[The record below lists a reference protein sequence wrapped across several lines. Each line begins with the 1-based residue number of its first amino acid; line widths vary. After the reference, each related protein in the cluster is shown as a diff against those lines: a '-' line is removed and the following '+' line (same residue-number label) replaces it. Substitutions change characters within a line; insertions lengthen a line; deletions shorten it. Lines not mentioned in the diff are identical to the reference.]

1 MPKGVY
7 ARHKEGPV
15 RRTIPDAAPEKSISI
30 VRSEAA
36 KSRWEAVKEER
47 ESYLAPFYEL
57 SIERAM
63 AYLEDLRK
71 ICEQGGTIL
80 NDRIGNDK
88 DRMRC
93 AGPRCG
99 KDLSGLRPNGMPL
112 WIAKKDLRDRQHP
125 EIIRSLYFCSS
136 LCENSWARAAGGAA
150 GGVGDS
156 ISVGAQERL

>member
-1 MPKGVY
+1 MPRGVY
-7 ARHKEGPV
+7 ARKPKLPVLAPPPAAVREPPRNISVV
-15 RRTIPDAAPEKSISI
+15 RR
-30 VRSEAA
+30 EAA
-36 KSRWEAVKEER
+36 LTRWESVKEER
-47 ESYLAPFYEL
+47 AIYISPFLEL
-57 SIERAM
+57 PIERAL

-71 ICEQGGTIL
+71 ICEEGGTIL

-112 WIAKKDLRDRQHP
+112 WIAKKDLRDKNNP

-136 LCENSWARAAGGAA
+136 LCEQTWARFAGGAM
-150 GGVGDS
+150 GGTGNAVG
-156 ISVGAQERL
+156 IS